1 MKKRIFI
8 TATNTNIGKTYTTK
22 LLLKEYAQ
30 RGYKVGV
37 IKPIETGVVDE
48 AQDAKELFR
57 LTCKLNPEFKNLLL
71 ADIVPITYK
80 LPAAPYVA
88 SNKHPLEMQKIDAS
102 IQKAEKYCDI
112 LLIEGAGGLL
122 VPIDERYFMLDIA
135 LHVKAS
141 ILLVSHCKLG
151 CINDTLLN
159 KKMLDDVGCDYVIAF
174 NPKGNRRL
182 FNEISLPYF
191 KDILK
196 EVLFV
201 DENIALLSDKFI

>member
-8 TATNTNIGKTYTTK
+8 TATNTDIGKTYTTK
-22 LLLKEYAQ
+22 LLLKEYANK
-30 RGYKVGV
+30 GYRVGA
-37 IKPIETGVVDE
+37 IKPIETGVEGE
-48 AQDAKELFR
+48 AQDAKELFE
-57 LTCKLNPEFKNLLL
+57 LTCRLNPTFKNLCVS
-71 ADIVPITYK
+71 DIVPITYK
-80 LPAAPYVA
+80 LPAAPYIA
-88 SNKHPLEMQKIDAS
+88 SNKLPLDIQKIDAS

-141 ILLVSHCKLG
+141 ILLISHCNLG

-159 KKMLDDVGCDYVIAF
+159 KRVLDDVGCDYTIVF
-174 NPKGNRRL
+174 NPKEGRCL

-201 DENIALLSDKFI
+201 DENIALLSDKLI